1 MVGAVLVRRIL
12 LIINPA
18 AARTRRQVA
27 ETVIS
32 VLRREGCAVDVVET
46 RGPGDAAGMAAVG
59 VEDGVDAVA
68 VYGGDG
74 TVMQVVES
82 LIGHDIP
89 IGLIAGGT
97 GNLLAGNLR
106 LPKSPREAARTVA
119 HGRPRVI
126 DVGKVERA
134 SGVRYFTVACGSG
147 FDAELMAHTS
157 GEAKR
162 RWGLAAYLARAWRLA
177 KDTAPVPYTVTVDGR
192 VLDLQ
197 ASSVMVANC
206 SEFIP
211 PLLRLGPG
219 IALDDGVLDAVI
231 FSARGVT
238 EAAQVML
245 KLFVR
250 RVDGSMIR
258 HVRGQEVK
266 VESIPRR
273 PVQLDGEVDGETPF
287 TATVVHN
294 ALSVLVPAKSR

>member
-1 MVGAVLVRRIL
+1 MRRIL

-18 AARTRRQVA
+18 AARTRRQVG
-27 ETVIS
+27 ETITS

-46 RGPGDAAGMAAVG
+46 SGPGDAAGMATVG
-59 VEDGVDAVA
+59 VEDRVDAVA

-82 LIGHDIP
+82 LIGHDVP
-89 IGLIAGGT
+89 IGLIPGGT

-106 LPKSPREAARTVA
+106 LPKNPREAARIVA

-134 SGVRYFTVACGSG
+134 SGVRYFAVACGSG

-162 RWGLAAYLARAWRLA
+162 RWGVGAYLARAWHLA
-177 KDTAPVPYTVTVDGR
+177 KDMAPVPYTVTIDGR

-219 IALDDGVLDAVI
+219 IALDDGVLDTLI
-231 FSARGVT
+231 FSARGVA

-245 KLFVR
+245 KLFAR
-250 RVDGSMIR
+250 RVDGLTIR
-258 HVRGQEVK
+258 HLRGQEVK
-266 VESIPRR
+266 VESTPRQ

-294 ALSVLVPAKSR
+294 ALSVLVPAQSR

>member
-1 MVGAVLVRRIL
+1 MRRIL

-18 AARTRRQVA
+18 AARTRSKVA
-27 ETVIS
+27 EAVIS

-46 RGPGDAAGMAAVG
+46 RQPGDAAGMAAVG
-59 VEDGVDAVA
+59 VGDGVDAVA

-74 TVMQVVES
+74 TVMQAVAS

-89 IGLIAGGT
+89 IGLIPGGT

-106 LPKSPREAARTVA
+106 LPKNPREAARIVA

-134 SGVRYFTVACGSG
+134 SGVRYFAVACGAG

-162 RWGLAAYLARAWRLA
+162 RWGFAAYLARAWHLV
-177 KDTAPVPYTVTVDGR
+177 KDTAPVPHTVTVDGR
-192 VLDLQ
+192 VLNLE

-211 PLLRLGPG
+211 PVLRLGPG
-219 IALDDGVLDAVI
+219 IALDDGVLDALI
-231 FSARGVT
+231 FNARGVA
-238 EAAQVML
+238 EAVQVML
-245 KLFVR
+245 KLFTR

-258 HVRGQEVK
+258 HVRGQEVR
-266 VESIPRR
+266 VESTPPR
-273 PVQLDGEVDGETPF
+273 PVELDGEVDGETPF
-287 TATVVHN
+287 TATVVHK
-294 ALSVLVPAKSR
+294 ALSVLVPAESR

>member
-1 MVGAVLVRRIL
+1 MRRIL

-27 ETVIS
+27 DSVIS
-32 VLRREGCAVDVVET
+32 VLRREGCVVDVAET
-46 RGPGDAAGMAAVG
+46 REPGDAAEMAAVG
-59 VEDGVDAVA
+59 VADGVDAVA

-74 TVMQVVES
+74 TVMQAVAS
-82 LIGHDIP
+82 LIGHHVP
-89 IGLIAGGT
+89 IGLIPGGT

-106 LPKSPREAARTVA
+106 IPKSPTEAARIVA

-134 SGVRYFTVACGSG
+134 SGARYFAVACGAG
-147 FDAELMAHTS
+147 FDAELMAQTS

-162 RWGLAAYLARAWRLA
+162 RWGFAAYLARAWHLV
-177 KDTAPVPYTVTVDGR
+177 KDTTPVPHTVTVDGR
-192 VLDLQ
+192 VFDLQ
-197 ASSVMVANC
+197 ASSVLVANC

-219 IALDDGVLDAVI
+219 IALDDGVLDAMI
-231 FSARGVT
+231 FSARGVAG
-238 EAAQVML
+238 AAQVML
-245 KLFVR
+245 KLFAR

-258 HVRGQEVK
+258 HVRGQEVR
-266 VESIPRR
+266 VESTPPR

-294 ALSVLVPAKSR
+294 ALSVLVPAESR